1 MPLLLAAAVAALL
14 PPLAAAARAAPNI
27 IWLQTDSMDGRLLD
41 PTSPYY
47 EKVFLRGI
55 KDGLVAQ
62 GATFARHFT
71 ASPQCVPSRT
81 SMMTG
86 RYAHEMDTTNNG
98 QGLARSTKT
107 GKLDSNCVL
116 AWNATACAAFAS
128 LQNQSYTM
136 LDLLA
141 RAGYD
146 LQLFARFDVGA
157 GVLDDY
163 PQHGPTGDGFHGG
176 PSLDILARGASIP
189 GATKEEPLSH
199 TTDNATNPYSADIA
213 VGAKVV
219 NFLENHDPQSEAPF
233 LLWMGLI
240 APHPPYTTSAAYLKH
255 VNMSAAD
262 APIDVCQPDRAS
274 MHPYDVQMST
284 LKNAFQRDYTAAELL
299 EMRTTYWGAVG
310 EAMDIVDSVIAAAAA
325 SGHLNNTIIVYTSD
339 HGEMTMEHRMDYKNN
354 LREPSLRVPLIIAP
368 YNVSRFAGFTPST
381 ITELSSHVDIV
392 PTLLDLA
399 GAGAPPPEVRGQS
412 LVPLML
418 GGGAAAAAAPPRTF
432 IAAEYHSNLGDTGAF
447 AIRTQRWKLIWF
459 ATATFSWF
467 GDYAPQLFD
476 LDADPFELTNVAG
489 ANPAVVAQL
498 FAQLEA
504 EFGGAGSLASID
516 ATQMRRNYARFKD
529 FYADR
534 LSPAALQAAFEASFT
549 NVSAATI
556 AADVARWVAASEAA
570 VGA

>member
-1 MPLLLAAAVAALL
+1 
-14 PPLAAAARAAPNI
+14 
-27 IWLQTDSMDGRLLD
+27 
-41 PTSPYY
+41 
-47 EKVFLRGI
+47 
-55 KDGLVAQ
+55 
-62 GATFARHFT
+62 
-71 ASPQCVPSRT
+71 
-81 SMMTG
+81 
-86 RYAHEMDTTNNG
+86 
-98 QGLARSTKT
+98 
-107 GKLDSNCVL
+107 
-116 AWNATACAAFAS
+116 
-128 LQNQSYTM
+128 
-136 LDLLA
+136 
-141 RAGYD
+141 
-146 LQLFARFDVGA
+146 
-157 GVLDDY
+157 
-163 PQHGPTGDGFHGG
+163 
-176 PSLDILARGASIP
+176 
-189 GATKEEPLSH
+189 
-199 TTDNATNPYSADIA
+199 
-213 VGAKVV
+213 
-219 NFLENHDPQSEAPF
+219 
-233 LLWMGLI
+233 
-240 APHPPYTTSAAYLKH
+240 
-255 VNMSAAD
+255 
-262 APIDVCQPDRAS
+262 
-274 MHPYDVQMST
+274 
-284 LKNAFQRDYTAAELL
+284 
-299 EMRTTYWGAVG
+299 
-310 EAMDIVDSVIAAAAA
+310 MDIVDSVIAAAAA

-418 GGGAAAAAAPPRTF
+418 GGGAAAAAAAPRTF